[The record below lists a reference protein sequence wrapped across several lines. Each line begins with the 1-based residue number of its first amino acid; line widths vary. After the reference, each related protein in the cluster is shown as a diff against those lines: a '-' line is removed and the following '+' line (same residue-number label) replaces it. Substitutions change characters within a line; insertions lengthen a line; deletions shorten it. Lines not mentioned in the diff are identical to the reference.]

1 MNYLPFAIFYGIIPI
16 MILGGLGMLFETIA
30 AVKANR
36 GFSLGGQTILHIPF
50 NVLISLPGVVIYIF
64 FFRNLYEVSDD
75 WRRFYLDSEE
85 PLLHFNITLAPPI
98 DWLGLGIA
106 ILSYT
111 AAVLLIGARMWS
123 KLWPGRKAVLDGEID
138 AYLESGKS
146 FRELYPGGYGGTPYP
161 GLKNPLDN
169 PSEWPR
175 RPPGSQRGHK
185 P

>member
-16 MILGGLGMLFETIA
+16 MILGGLGMLFEKIA
-30 AVKANR
+30 AVKADR
-36 GFSLGGQTILHIPF
+36 RLSMQGQTILHIPF
-50 NVLISLPGVVIYIF
+50 NVLISLPGVVIYIL

-111 AAVLLIGARMWS
+111 AAVLIIGARMWS
-123 KLWPGRKAVLDGEID
+123 KLWPGRKAVLDGELKAELD
-138 AYLESGKS
+138 RQRS
-146 FRELYPGGYGGTPYP
+146 FRELYPGWGVKEYP
-161 GLKNPLDN
+161 GLTSK
-169 PSEWPR
+169 PSEWTR
-175 RPPGSQRGHK
+175 RPPSA
-185 P
+185 